1 MASWLWGA
9 ALIVIVLEVVSA
21 ASPIQARL
29 GAAAEAA
36 SLFGDNIEVD
46 FAAALD
52 PKVAKRMRAQKERSE
67 QIVQSLGRA
76 AFDIPPRRRVNS
88 KQPPKPSVCQM
99 EGQTTL
105 DAALVPV
112 DFPTALSV
120 AAPPVSCNDV
130 GASVRVVPLFPF

>member
-29 GAAAEAA
+29 DAAAEAA

-46 FAAALD
+46 FAAALH
-52 PKVAKRMRAQKERSE
+52 PKAAKRMRAQKERSE
-67 QIVQSLGRA
+67 QMVRSLGRA

-88 KQPPKPSVCQM
+88 KQPQPSV
-99 EGQTTL
+99 GQTTL

-130 GASVRVVPLFPF
+130 GASDSVRVVPLFPF